1 MFYIIVLLIIALG
14 VEFYYF
20 MSKLDEKRRYVFTL
34 KRENDLLKDKVKNSF
49 SNYKSLGIKFSNPP
63 FNYGA
68 LSQNTELFLC
78 PLPDSPILAKIDT
91 PIRVNILSKAQALD
105 EIWYEVALDV
115 STNINSR
122 GWVKSDKM
130 IFNETT
136 NIPAKYY

>member
-20 MSKLDEKRRYVFTL
+20 MGKLNEQRRYVFTL
-34 KRENDLLKDKVKNSF
+34 KRESDFLKDKAKSSF
-49 SNYKSLGIKFSNPP
+49 NNYKSLGIKFSNPP

-78 PLPDSPILAKIDT
+78 PLPDSPILAKMDN
-91 PIRVNILSKAQALD
+91 PIRVSILSKAQALD
-105 EIWYEVALDV
+105 EIWYEVVLDV

-122 GWVKSDKM
+122 GWVRSSKM

-136 NIPAKYY
+136 NITAKY